1 MLWRRTL
8 LSALVVFNLFLLYNL
23 VWSEN
28 GIFAY
33 LDLKSRHAQLVKKL
47 ETLEERSLDLSQEIR
62 WLKSDR
68 TFTEKMARSR
78 MNYLKDNEILYQFPK
93 DAPGGTEGQTAD
105 DRKN

>member
-33 LDLKSRHAQLVKKL
+33 LDLKSRHAQLVKNL

>member
-1 MLWRRTL
+1 MLWRRIL

-33 LDLKSRHAQLVKKL
+33 LDLKSHHALLVKKL
-47 ETLEERSLDLSQEIR
+47 ETVEEKSLDLSQEIR

-93 DAPGGTEGQTAD
+93 DTAGTTEGPSPD

>member
-1 MLWRRTL
+1 MLWRRIL
-8 LSALVVFNLFLLYNL
+8 LTGLVVFNLFLLYNL

-28 GIFAY
+28 SIFAY

-47 ETLEERSLDLSQEIR
+47 ESLEERSLDLSQEIR

-68 TFTEKMARSR
+68 TFTEKMARTR

-93 DAPGGTEGQTAD
+93 DAPGNTEGPAAD